1 MGEMYTAMW
10 AFWSMVNVFG
20 VLIAGVEWWCARN
33 DAREAVWYGAQH
45 VDAELALAR
54 AQGRVQVMLL
64 MALCWGM
71 VSALAWLCFEGVVR

>member
-1 MGEMYTAMW
+1 MSEMYTAMW

-33 DAREAVWYGAQH
+33 DAREALGRPARL
-45 VDAELALAR
+45 VDASWALAR

-71 VSALAWLCFEGVVR
+71 VSGMAWLCLEGVVR